1 MADDKKGPDEY
12 QYPPEE
18 YYKGGEYLPDENL
31 EPLEPGEGPTG
42 GGGSGGGKRILWLIG
57 FVLAI
62 VIVYLILSYLNT
74 QRSADLSQ
82 PTPTEATASIP
93 PTSQNNLQQVTPP
106 PAPLAVENPATD
118 AQIQRLTMQNQANQ
132 QTIAGLQSQIQQMQ
146 SQMSDLT
153 NSLTTV
159 GNQIQVL
166 ANEIRAIGID
176 RSVSGRSMALS
187 SGIIYHVKAL
197 VPGRAWIESHHGRNA
212 RTVTIGDRLPGYG
225 IVQTIN
231 PTQGI
236 VTTSSGAVIEYG
248 TNDS

>member
-18 YYKGGEYLPDENL
+18 YYKGGEYLPDDNL
-31 EPLEPGEGPTG
+31 EPLEPGESPKAAR
-42 GGGSGGGKRILWLIG
+42 SGGAKRILWLIG

-74 QRSADLSQ
+74 QRAADLSQ

-93 PTSQNNLQQVTPP
+93 PTTQNNLQQVTPP
-106 PAPLAVENPATD
+106 SQPVTVENPTTD
-118 AQIQRLTMQNQANQ
+118 AEIQRLTMQNQANQ
-132 QTIAGLQSQIQQMQ
+132 QTIAGMQNQITQLQSQI
-146 SQMSDLT
+146 SDLT
-153 NSLTTV
+153 NSLSTL
-159 GNQIQVL
+159 GNQIQVI

-176 RSVSGRSMALS
+176 RSISGRSMAVTN
-187 SGIIYHVKAL
+187 GIVYHVKAL
-197 VPGRAWIESHHGRNA
+197 VPGRAWIEAPNGKNA

-248 TNDS
+248 SNDS